1 MNSNEK
7 VAKILLEIKAVTLSP
22 RKPYRFVSGLLS
34 PIYTDN
40 RLLMSYPKYRR
51 EIVKLLAD
59 LVRKIGKPDVIAGTA
74 TAGVAFAA
82 WLSEELNL
90 PMVYTRIQAKD
101 HGRGK
106 QVEGVLKRDQKVL
119 VIEDLISTGK
129 SGLETLSII
138 RKNGGKVD
146 DVVSIFSYTLTQS
159 LQNYQKAKAKLYYL
173 VDAPSLLEVAEKE
186 GCIKEKEKNAI
197 LEWIKS
203 PVDWEKKRTGF
214 G

>member
-1 MNSNEK
+1 
-7 VAKILLEIKAVTLSP
+7 
-22 RKPYRFVSGLLS
+22 
-34 PIYTDN
+34 
-40 RLLMSYPKYRR
+40 MSYPKYRR
-51 EIVKLLAD
+51 EIVKLLAN
-59 LVRKIGKPDVIAGTA
+59 LVRKIGKPDIIAGTA

-106 QVEGVLKRDQKVL
+106 QVEGVLKKGQNGL

-146 DVVSIFSYTLTQS
+146 DVVSIFSYTLPQS
-159 LQNYQKAKAKLYYL
+159 LQNYQKAKANLYYL

-186 GCIKEKEKNAI
+186 RYIKENEKNVI

-203 PVDWEKKRTGF
+203 PIDWEKRMGF